1 MSRSLGQFLNLGF
14 ENLKV
19 GFWVEG
25 FSCGALDEF
34 GGGIATT
41 VGVDFLAKPAEEG
54 LVVAI
59 FDRSGEVRNILIC
72 GLPKLGGGQV
82 AESVGGEVTEAAKGP
97 VDIFKATAC
106 IVGNF

>member
-1 MSRSLGQFLNLGF
+1 LGKLLNLGL
-14 ENLKV
+14 ENLEM

-25 FSCGALDEF
+25 FSSGVLDKF
-34 GGGIATT
+34 GGGIATA
-41 VGVDFLAKPAEEG
+41 VGVDFLTKPAEKG

-59 FDRSGEVRNILIC
+59 FHRSGEGRNIPIR

-82 AESVGGEVTEAAKGP
+82 AERVGGKVAESAKRPVDVLEAA
-97 VDIFKATAC
+97 AC

>member
-1 MSRSLGQFLNLGF
+1 LGKFLNLGF

-34 GGGIATT
+34 GGGIATA
-41 VGVDFLAKPAEEG
+41 VGVDFLTKPAEEG

-59 FDRSGEVRNILIC
+59 FHRSGEGRNIPIC
-72 GLPKLGGGQV
+72 SLPKLGGGQIAQSVCRKV
-82 AESVGGEVTEAAKGP
+82 AEAAKGP
-97 VDIFKATAC
+97 VDVLEATAR
-106 IVGNF
+106 IVGDF

>member
-1 MSRSLGQFLNLGF
+1 MGQFLNLGF
-14 ENLKV
+14 ENLEV

-25 FSCGALDEF
+25 FSCGVLDEF
-34 GGGIATT
+34 CGGIATA
-41 VGVDFLAKPAEEG
+41 VGVNPFPQPAKEG

-59 FDRSGEVRNILIC
+59 FHRSGEGRNIPIR

-97 VDIFKATAC
+97 VDVLEATAC

>member
-1 MSRSLGQFLNLGF
+1 MGL
-14 ENLKV
+14 
-19 GFWVEG
+19 WVEG
-25 FSCGALDEF
+25 FSCGTLDEF
-34 GGGIATT
+34 GGGIATA
-41 VGVDFLAKPAEEG
+41 VGVNLFSQPAEEG

-59 FDRSGEVRNILIC
+59 FDRSGEGRNIPIC

-97 VDIFKATAC
+97 VDVLEATAC

>member
-1 MSRSLGQFLNLGF
+1 MGKLLNLGL
-14 ENLKV
+14 ENLEM

-25 FSCGALDEF
+25 FSSGVLDKF
-34 GGGIATT
+34 GGGIATA
-41 VGVDFLAKPAEEG
+41 VGVDFLTKPAEKG

-59 FDRSGEVRNILIC
+59 FHRSGEGRNIPIR

-82 AESVGGEVTEAAKGP
+82 AERVGGKVAEATKRPVDVLEAA
-97 VDIFKATAC
+97 AC

>member
-1 MSRSLGQFLNLGF
+1 MGKLLNLGF
-14 ENLKV
+14 ENLEV

-34 GGGIATT
+34 SGGIATA

-59 FDRSGEVRNILIC
+59 FYRRGEGRKIPIR

-82 AESVGGEVTEAAKGP
+82 AERVSGEVAEAAKRP
-97 VDIFKATAC
+97 VDVLEATAG

>member
-1 MSRSLGQFLNLGF
+1 LGKFLNLGF

-41 VGVDFLAKPAEEG
+41 VGVDFLTEPAKKG
-54 LVVAI
+54 LVFAI
-59 FDRSGEVRNILIC
+59 IHRSGEGWDIPIC

-82 AESVGGEVTEAAKGP
+82 AESVCRKVTEAAKGP
-97 VDIFKATAC
+97 VDVLEATAC
-106 IVGNF
+106 IVGDF